1 MRFTQELHYV
11 VTFFKRLCGNCR
23 LYVSGRRL
31 SVVGTRVQRIA
42 MIRQV
47 YRLTGRA
54 FLLGMAGFVGVIGA
68 VLYIGIYKPPVFSLL
83 KRSKTK
89 WTGGCFKR

>member
-1 MRFTQELHYV
+1 MRFTEELHYV
-11 VTFFKRLCGNCR
+11 VTFFKTLCGNCR

-31 SVVGTRVQRIA
+31 SVIGTRGQHIA

-54 FLLGMAGFVGVIGA
+54 FLLGVAGFCGCYRRRLVYRDIQA
-68 VLYIGIYKPPVFSLL
+68 TCVFPFE
-83 KRSKTK
+83 TV
-89 WTGGCFKR
+89 